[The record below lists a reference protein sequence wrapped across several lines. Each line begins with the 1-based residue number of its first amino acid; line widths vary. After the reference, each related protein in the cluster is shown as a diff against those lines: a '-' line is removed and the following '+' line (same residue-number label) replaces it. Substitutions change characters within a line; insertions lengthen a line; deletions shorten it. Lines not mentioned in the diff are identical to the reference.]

1 MCLLLV
7 VLSSFYIGQL
17 PEIAL
22 DPASYLS
29 TILDSVNI
37 QNARRQRL
45 WCLFGSH
52 KLVLYQQ
59 QLEKNNRL
67 DRVTA
72 SIGALFLCNRSQWTR
87 PMSRA
92 DLKVGLLTWC
102 GVLFYWI
109 PNSSFLVGPR
119 LKGWKIIKGR
129 KERGVIQ
136 TVTQSKLQH
145 FAEISRNSMKF
156 LCFFCW
162 PLAVPS
168 KQLYIGHVLTCSM
181 WGGGGIKE
189 PRQRQGLIN
198 HGKCWSIKLRR
209 VYHVISTGF
218 PWCFNSNIGFVYGF
232 VII

>member
-1 MCLLLV
+1 MFIYDAFLGPTGWFCI
-7 VLSSFYIGQL
+7 SSSL
-17 PEIAL
+17 KKK
-22 DPASYLS
+22 
-29 TILDSVNI
+29 
-37 QNARRQRL
+37 
-45 WCLFGSH
+45 H
-52 KLVLYQQ
+52 KNLYS
-59 QLEKNNRL
+59 NRL
-67 DRVTA
+67 DRVQQVA
-72 SIGALFLCNRSQWTR
+72 VDQANAQIYKLEKNVVRGVVLLDSEFLF
-87 PMSRA
+87 
-92 DLKVGLLTWC
+92 
-102 GVLFYWI
+102 F
-109 PNSSFLVGPR
+109 
-119 LKGWKIIKGR
+119 GWSKTQGMKDNQR
-129 KERGVIQ
+129 YKREGVIQ
-136 TVTQSKLQH
+136 KVAQSKLQH